1 MKPTKMNILLIC
13 KSLPWRFKGGIQ
25 THTWNLALALTEKGH
40 SVSVLTGG
48 AYREAEKQYEIDGV
62 SIIEIPFFP
71 GRYLKPISNLA
82 EEFSFN
88 WQAKNWVKKNHSC
101 FNVIHTQGRS
111 GYLLYMIPA
120 LKGRLANTIHG
131 IISRESSSE
140 KGWSFNSKLHAWLT
154 QKIEYKL
161 LKAAHLKIAVSEDV
175 CKEISLSNHLEG
187 VEVIPN
193 GVKLST
199 VEAITNQQVLVGDKT
214 KFLFVG
220 RLHPVKGLVPVI
232 TAIAKTKSK
241 IQLDIVG
248 NGPQYKTL
256 KDLIKKHKL
265 ESQITLL
272 GEFSNAQ
279 IHEAIPSYRA
289 LLLPSSY
296 ETQGIV
302 LLEANAHG
310 VPVVATDL
318 AAIRE
323 SVSHGEN
330 GLLCNIEQPESY
342 VYAMEYLLE
351 NPAEAER
358 MGAIGKERISSVFTW
373 DKVAERTIE
382 SYQKLAI

>member
-1 MKPTKMNILLIC
+1 MKPTKLNILLIC

-48 AYREAEKQYEIDGV
+48 AYRKAEKQYEIDGV
-62 SIIEIPFFP
+62 NIIEIPFFP

-88 WQAKNWVKKNHSC
+88 WQAKNWVTKNHNC

-111 GYLLYMIPA
+111 GYLSYMIPA

-140 KGWSFNSKLHAWLT
+140 KGWSFNSKLHTWLT
-154 QKIEYKL
+154 QKIENKL
-161 LKAAHLKIAVSEDV
+161 LKAAQLKIAVSEDV
-175 CKEISLSNHLEG
+175 CKEISLSNQLEG

-193 GVKLST
+193 GVQLSS
-199 VEAITNQQVLVGDKT
+199 ITATNKMHISAEYKT
-214 KFLFVG
+214 RFLFVG
-220 RLHPVKGLVPVI
+220 RLHPVKGLIPVI

-256 KDLIKKHKL
+256 KDLIKKLKL
-265 ESQITLL
+265 ENQVRLL
-272 GEFSNAQ
+272 GEYSNAQ
-279 IHEAIPSYRA
+279 IHEAMPSYCA
-289 LLLPSSY
+289 LLLPSLY

-310 VPVVATDL
+310 IPVVATDL

-323 SVSHGEN
+323 SVAHAEN
-330 GLLCNIEQPESY
+330 GILCNIEQPESY
-342 VYAMEYLLE
+342 VFAMEYLLE

-382 SYQKLAI
+382 SYQKLAV